1 LVKKLIKKRWHDIT
15 YMPRDLTQVAFLA
28 KDTERQVANWKTR
41 SSKFDTTQGYLFTYM
56 QIILDT

>member
-1 LVKKLIKKRWHDIT
+1 
-15 YMPRDLTQVAFLA
+15 MPRDLTQVAFLA